1 MNRQEMLHKYFLSSL
16 FLLSILHCTSEHNT
30 VRLYPAK
37 GEKAAY
43 RQLSTDHYLYVDGN
57 HVAEAERGERRVL
70 LVLRSK
76 ESNTAKL
83 YIRLK
88 VYPEDDVTGIR
99 AELRLA
105 EQVLRPVL
113 REVRREP
120 IAEQVTIL
128 ESGDSLRTNP
138 MIGNDVQA
146 QSGYITFGKPTGAG
160 AAKRYW
166 QLVILEAELDT
177 ETLALIARTNTLAM
191 EFSGNNI
198 RASADFSRRQL
209 AAWQRFSLGM
219 SDEEAKD

>member
-1 MNRQEMLHKYFLSSL
+1 
-16 FLLSILHCTSEHNT
+16 
-30 VRLYPAK
+30 
-37 GEKAAY
+37 
-43 RQLSTDHYLYVDGN
+43 VDGN